1 MSDLRNINLQEAL
14 EINKKE
20 TNMSFKKFFD
30 IFELLLDSHAPLKK
44 LSSSEAKFYL
54 KPWITPGI
62 QKSMKVKDR
71 LRKKFLRAK
80 DPIWKDA
87 LHNGVKQYRN
97 YVNILTSNSKV
108 NHHQKFFQDHK
119 KNLCKTWEGVKMIV
133 NINKTTKKQKK
144 NKKNEDEETD
154 PAILSQTFNK
164 FFSTIA
170 QKIESKLI
178 NTTKHYTDYMTELT
192 TNTIIL
198 PPANTEEIEDIIKTL
213 NIRKSIGPNSIPTRL
228 LKHFFKEIRYQPKN

>member
-20 TNMSFKKFFD
+20 TNMSFIKFFD

-144 NKKNEDEETD
+144 KKKKMEMKKQ
-154 PAILSQTFNK
+154 IL
-164 FFSTIA
+164 
-170 QKIESKLI
+170 L
-178 NTTKHYTDYMTELT
+178 Y
-192 TNTIIL
+192 
-198 PPANTEEIEDIIKTL
+198 
-213 NIRKSIGPNSIPTRL
+213 
-228 LKHFFKEIRYQPKN
+228 